1 MKKIILLAL
10 LVLPFMGVNA
20 QQKAYSNLKTEPFME
35 AVSHDDIQILDVRTL
50 REFTQG
56 HIKNAKNISV
66 FEKDFLKQAAKT
78 LNKKKTVYVYCRSGG
93 RSAKASSML
102 NKAGYDVVN
111 LLGGFI
117 GWQRA
122 QYPIEK

>member
-10 LVLPFMGVNA
+10 MLVTFLEVNA
-20 QQKAYSNLKTEPFME
+20 QQKVYSNLKTEPFME
-35 AVSHDDIQILDVRTL
+35 AVSHDDMQILDVRTL